1 MRSDKPKIGLLKP
14 IFGLNVTF
22 QAIAGKLTLQKMR
35 YIGNTPR
42 FSAKLLKRGKVPTY
56 DTSQLA

>member
-35 YIGNTPR
+35 YIGNTLV
-42 FSAKLLKRGKVPTY
+42 FNQNVIKKTK
-56 DTSQLA
+56 